1 MSKSETN
8 PKSEIRNAKR
18 TRILGVDPGKV
29 RIGLAATDAE
39 RRLASPLTIYAR
51 KNDEQDEKFFK
62 QIVAEEEIGLLLI
75 GLPMHTTGREGVQ
88 AEAARALGAKL
99 QSWTGLP
106 VLYWDERF
114 TTRFAESELWS
125 AGLTHKRRK
134 ERRDK
139 VAAQLL
145 LQSYLDAGCP
155 TAINQATSM
164 DHE

>member
-1 MSKSETN
+1 VS
-8 PKSEIRNAKR
+8 AR
-18 TRILGVDPGKV
+18 TRILGIDPGKV
-29 RIGLAATDAE
+29 RIGLAISDAE
-39 RRLASPLTIYAR
+39 RRLASPLTIYTR
-51 KNDEQDEKFFK
+51 KNDERDAQFF
-62 QIVAEEEIGLLLI
+62 QQLVEEEEAGLLLV

-99 QSWTGLP
+99 HVWTGLP
-106 VLYWDERF
+106 VLFWDERF
-114 TTRFAESELWS
+114 TTRFAESELWT

-139 VAAQLL
+139 VAAQML

>member
-1 MSKSETN
+1 M
-8 PKSEIRNAKR
+8 AKNESQR

-29 RIGLAATDAE
+29 RIGLAITDPE
-39 RRLASPLTIYAR
+39 RRLSSPLTIYTR
-51 KNDEQDEKFFK
+51 KNDEQDAKFFK
-62 QIVAEEEIGLLLI
+62 QVLEENDIGLLLI
-75 GLPMHTTGREGVQ
+75 GLPVHTTGREGVQ

-106 VLYWDERF
+106 VLFWDERF
-114 TTRFAESELWS
+114 TTRFAESELWT

-139 VAAQLL
+139 VAAQIL

-155 TAINQATSM
+155 TR
-164 DHE
+164 